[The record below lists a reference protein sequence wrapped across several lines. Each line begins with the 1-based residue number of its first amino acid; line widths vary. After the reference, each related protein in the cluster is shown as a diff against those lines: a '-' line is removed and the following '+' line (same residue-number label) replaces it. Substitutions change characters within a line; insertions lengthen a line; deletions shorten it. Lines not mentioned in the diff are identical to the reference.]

1 MNYPFTIVVPFY
13 NGHEHISRLLSTIP
27 SNISVIIVDDVSKD
41 RLRFTD
47 VPERQSLRILHL
59 NKKGYFSGAV
69 NAGIMA
75 CDTNVLILN
84 QDVYF
89 TSTEAFDLVVH
100 EENNAMVGERIKGE
114 NPAWKNGYIHGTFMY
129 MNRKAIREV
138 GLLNAKYFPLWGA
151 TAEWQLRISRKNYK
165 VKSLTNI
172 PGFVH
177 TRGSE
182 KFGSAITEILRG
194 IDLPDKK
201 KFTRIPPLISVI
213 VPCYNCGAYISDLIS
228 SLLGGQTSLG
238 YTSGQTLQAFEIVI
252 VDDCSEDNSFSMLK
266 EVENPS
272 KGIFVYQTKS
282 NGGTS
287 VACNLAIKKSNAEV
301 ISRIDSD
308 DMRSETSLELMFDT
322 ILANPHSYI
331 YDDVTL
337 FSHGKKNSK
346 IWQMPDKFAFKD
358 ILLKNRVHAG
368 IMFEKSAW
376 QEVGGY
382 PELMRYGRDD
392 WAFNVALG
400 SKGYCGVHVGNPG
413 YLYRRE
419 TQNRTI
425 RNTTPKWAQVFRG
438 QMEQLFPKFYAGEID
453 MSSCC
458 GGGQRGRNESR
469 FSSGGGTYTM
479 PKINPNSDMALVQ
492 FLGISSGNQ
501 SFVGALTGKVYVFSS
516 KKHTRYVYA
525 SDLHKVNASGK
536 AIGLLDIMEHGK
548 NLFAKASLTPTE
560 PESTEIEEI
569 IQPAISISQ
578 SLSPALEVIAESTLQ
593 AADFTVLKG
602 IGKATAQKLYDAG
615 IYYIE
620 DLGNMQVDELAA
632 KIGVTKSTA
641 KKIIYEAEVYDL

>member
-1 MNYPFTIVVPFY
+1 MEYNFTVIIPFY
-13 NGHEHISRLLSTIP
+13 NGHEHISRLLLTIP
-27 SNISVIIVDDVSKD
+27 PDISVIIVDDVSKD
-41 RLRFTD
+41 RLRFED

-89 TSTEAFDLVVH
+89 TSAEAFDIVAH

-129 MNRKAIREV
+129 MHRQAIKEV
-138 GLLNAKYFPLWGA
+138 GLLNVKYFPLWGA
-151 TAEWQLRISRKNYK
+151 TAEWQLRVSRKDYK
-165 VKSLTNI
+165 VKSLKSI

-177 TRGSE
+177 KRGSE
-182 KFGSAITEILRG
+182 KFGSAITAILRET
-194 IDLPDKK
+194 DLSGKK

-213 VPCYNCGAYISDLIS
+213 VPCYNCGAYIADLIA
-228 SLLGGQTSLG
+228 SLIGGKTSLG
-238 YTSGQTLQAFEIVI
+238 YTSGQTLQAFEVVI
-252 VDDCSEDNSFSMLK
+252 VDDCSEDNSFSILK
-266 EVENPS
+266 EIENPS

-301 ISRIDSD
+301 IARIDSD
-308 DMRSETSLELMFDT
+308 DMRSETSLELMLDT
-322 ILANPHSYI
+322 VLDNPHSYI

-337 FSHGKKNSK
+337 FTNGKKNSK
-346 IWQMPDKFAFKD
+346 IWQMPEKFSFQD
-358 ILLKNRVHAG
+358 ILIKNRVHAG

-382 PELMRYGRDD
+382 PELMRHGRDD

-400 SKGYCGVHVGNPG
+400 SKGYCGVYVANPG
-413 YLYRRE
+413 YLYRSE
-419 TQNRTI
+419 MQNRTI

-438 QMEQLFPKFYAGEID
+438 QMEQLFPQFYAGEIN

-469 FSSGGGTYTM
+469 FNSGGGTYTM
-479 PKINPNSDMALVQ
+479 PKNNPNSDMVLVQ
-492 FLGISSGNQ
+492 FLGLSSGNQ
-501 SFVGALTGKVYVFSS
+501 SFVGASTGTVYVFSS

-525 SDLHKVNASGK
+525 ADLHKINASGK

-548 NLFAKASLTPTE
+548 NLFSKTSLVPSEPAKTE
-560 PESTEIEEI
+560 VNEIAQPSITVAENLSTGLAGLVESTIE
-569 IQPAISISQ
+569 
-578 SLSPALEVIAESTLQ
+578 

-602 IGKATAQKLYDAG
+602 VGKATAQKLYDAG

-620 DLGNMQVDELAA
+620 DLGNMQVDELTA